1 MDDDAVIDELTSI
14 TGVGDW
20 TARMQLLF
28 SLGRPDVFPV
38 GDLGIRK
45 GMRALYGDIDR
56 ETMVERAKRW
66 APYRSYAS
74 LYLWRIEEDIA
85 DAVDEVRRA

>member
-1 MDDDAVIDELTSI
+1 MDDAVIEELTS
-14 TGVGDW
+14 TTDVGTW
-20 TARMQLLF
+20 TAKMQLLF

-38 GDLGIRK
+38 GDPGIRT
-45 GMRALYGDIDR
+45 GMRTLCGDIDR
-56 ETMVERAKRW
+56 ERMVETAERW

-85 DAVDEVRRA
+85 DSVDEVRER

>member
-1 MDDDAVIDELTSI
+1 MDDAVIEELTSI
-14 TGVGDW
+14 TGVGTW
-20 TARMQLLF
+20 TAKMQLLF

-38 GDLGIRK
+38 GDLGIRT
-45 GMRALYGDIDR
+45 GMRTLRGDIDR
-56 ETMVERAKRW
+56 ERMVETAERW

-85 DAVDEVRRA
+85 DSVDEGRER

>member
-1 MDDDAVIDELTSI
+1 MGDAVIEELTS
-14 TGVGDW
+14 TTDVGTW
-20 TARMQLLF
+20 TAKMQLLF

-38 GDLGIRK
+38 GDLGIRT
-45 GMRALYGDIDR
+45 GMRTLRGDIDR
-56 ETMVERAKRW
+56 ERMVETAERW

-85 DAVDEVRRA
+85 DSVDEGRER